1 MGALSQPSK
10 LQKKAKVFTGLVVEQ
25 IAQLERDYGGRAGVV
40 AVLSMAKL
48 SEDLEYFLGQL
59 GDPRNAGVSLA
70 ELCARS
76 HILPGQLLQLL
87 LSAGQLYAKA
97 RTAHQVHLGL
107 SPVVADLLRRA
118 APYEEDCTEC
128 MVEGR
133 PQGTVV
139 PEPTPQNQNPAPIP
153 CPTCK
158 GALRLRYLPDLTRQ
172 ELVLDLAQV
181 LPKGGGM
188 QINMQQNNLGE
199 GGGGSHRALDAVQ
212 KLAEQALY
220 GAGPLE
226 VPDALE
232 AEVDPPAED
241 PPG

>member
-1 MGALSQPSK
+1 MGSLTQPSK
-10 LQKKAKVFTGLVVEQ
+10 LDKKARVFTELVVDQ
-25 IAQLERDYGGRAGVV
+25 IAQLEADYGGRRGLV

-76 HILPGQLLQLL
+76 HLLPGQLLHHL

-97 RTAHQVHLGL
+97 RTAHQVQLGL
-107 SPVVADLLRRA
+107 APVVTDLLRRA
-118 APYEEDCTEC
+118 APYEEDCLDC
-128 MVEGR
+128 MVEGK
-133 PQGTVV
+133 PQGTVT
-139 PEPTPQNQNPAPIP
+139 PEPTPAQPNPQPIP

-158 GALRLRYLPDLTRQ
+158 GALRLRYLPELARQ

-181 LPKGGGM
+181 LPKGGGLS
-188 QINMQQNNLGE
+188 IAMQQNNLG
-199 GGGGSHRALDAVQ
+199 GDAGSSHRALDAVQ

-220 GAGPLE
+220 GGDGP
-226 VPDALE
+226 AFQE
-232 AEVDPPAED
+232 AELLPAPED
-241 PPG
+241 PQP